1 MEDLFINQKEK
12 TKEKEL
18 EFAPLAERMRPCE
31 LSEFVGQEHL
41 VGEGRLLRRL
51 AEQKKI
57 ISLILW
63 GPPGS
68 GKTTLARILCEASG
82 AHFISFSAVLSGLA
96 ELRSA
101 LKEAEKVRRS
111 LKKQTVLFVD
121 EIHRWN
127 KAQQDAFLPYVEKGK
142 IILIGAT
149 TENPSFE
156 VIPPLLSRCRVCVLN
171 RLSEKEIKV
180 ILRRAIEDT
189 ERGLFAQ
196 KTPLEVEEKVTD
208 YLARLCEGD
217 ARRALNALELADE
230 LARAEKSKKI
240 KIEHAEE
247 ALTSRTLLYDKTGE
261 EHYNLAS
268 AFIKSI
274 RGSDPDA
281 ALYWMMRMIEAG
293 EDPRFIC
300 RRMIISASEDIG
312 LADPNALVLA
322 TACAQALEYVG
333 LPEALIP
340 MAETC
345 IYLASAPK
353 SNSAYKALKQ
363 AKQIIAETGA
373 LSVPLHLRN
382 PETPL
387 MERLGYGKDYKYPHD
402 YPEHY
407 VPENYLPAELK
418 NKIFFQPG
426 ELGAEAEIKK
436 RIEKLR
442 ELKSKLLS
450 LQDKKSPKKN
460 HSS

>member
-1 MEDLFINQKEK
+1 MFGNQKTSRK
-12 TKEKEL
+12 KKEL
-18 EFAPLAERMRPCE
+18 EFAPLAERMRPQN
-31 LSEFVGQEHL
+31 LGEFVGQEHL

-82 AHFISFSAVLSGLA
+82 AHFLSFSAVLSGLA

-101 LKEAEKVRRS
+101 LREAEKVRRT
-111 LKKQTVLFVD
+111 LGKKTVLFVD

-171 RLSEKEIKV
+171 RLNEDEIKI
-180 ILRRAIEDT
+180 ILKRAIKNKA
-189 ERGLFAQ
+189 RGLFAG
-196 KTPLEVEEKVTD
+196 KKELEVQEQVLD
-208 YLARLCEGD
+208 YLSRLCEGD

-230 LARAEKSKKI
+230 LARAENSEKI

-261 EHYNLAS
+261 EHYNLIS
-268 AFIKSI
+268 AFIKSM

-281 ALYWMMRMIEAG
+281 ALYWMVRMLEAG

-300 RRMIISASEDIG
+300 RRMIIFASEDVG
-312 LADPNALVLA
+312 LADPTALSIAV
-322 TACAQALEYVG
+322 ACAQALEYVG
-333 LPEALIP
+333 LPEAMIP

-353 SNSAYKALKQ
+353 SNSAYKALKI
-363 AKQIIAETGA
+363 AKQVVKETGA

-387 MERLGYGKDYKYPHD
+387 MEKLGYGKDYKYPHN

-407 VPENYLPAELK
+407 VPEEYLPKELQGK
-418 NKIFFQPG
+418 SFFTPG
-426 ELGAEAEIKK
+426 ELGKEVEIKK
-436 RIEKLR
+436 RIKKLQ
-442 ELKSKLLS
+442 KIKAY
-450 LQDKKSPKKN
+450 KK
-460 HSS
+460 

>member
-1 MEDLFINQKEK
+1 MFGNQKTSRK
-12 TKEKEL
+12 KKEL
-18 EFAPLAERMRPCE
+18 EFAPLAERMRPQN
-31 LSEFVGQEHL
+31 LGEFVGQEHL

-82 AHFISFSAVLSGLA
+82 AHFLSFSAVLSGLA

-101 LKEAEKVRRS
+101 LREAEKVRRT
-111 LKKQTVLFVD
+111 LGKKTVLFVD

-171 RLSEKEIKV
+171 RLNEDEIKI
-180 ILRRAIEDT
+180 ILKRAIKNKA
-189 ERGLFAQ
+189 RGLFAG
-196 KTPLEVEEKVTD
+196 KKELEVQEQVLD
-208 YLARLCEGD
+208 YLSRLCEGD

-230 LARAEKSKKI
+230 LARAENSEKI

-261 EHYNLAS
+261 EHYNLIS
-268 AFIKSI
+268 AFIKSM

-281 ALYWMMRMIEAG
+281 ALYWMVRMLEAG

-300 RRMIISASEDIG
+300 RRMIIFASEDVG
-312 LADPNALVLA
+312 LADPTALSIAV
-322 TACAQALEYVG
+322 ACAQALEYVG
-333 LPEALIP
+333 LPEAMIP

-353 SNSAYKALKQ
+353 SNSAYKALKT
-363 AKQIIAETGA
+363 AKQVVKETGA
-373 LSVPLHLRN
+373 LPVPLHLRN

-387 MERLGYGKDYKYPHD
+387 MEKLGYGKDYKYPHN

-407 VPENYLPAELK
+407 VPENYLPTELK

-426 ELGAEAEIKK
+426 ELGTEAEIKK

-442 ELKSKLLS
+442 KLKK
-450 LQDKKSPKKN
+450 
-460 HSS
+460 